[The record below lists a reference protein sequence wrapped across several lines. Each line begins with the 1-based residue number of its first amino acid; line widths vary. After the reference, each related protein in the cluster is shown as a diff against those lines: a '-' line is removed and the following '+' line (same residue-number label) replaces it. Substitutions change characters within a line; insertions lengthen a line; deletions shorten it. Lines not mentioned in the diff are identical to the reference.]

1 MGVGKRTI
9 PCVPYSGC
17 VEKALS
23 DLGQRSENMISWD
36 PELHKG
42 ATPTSSVER
51 GTSFEMKRRESHPA
65 QENDKVSLATFY
77 QGTN

>member
-1 MGVGKRTI
+1 
-9 PCVPYSGC
+9 
-17 VEKALS
+17 
-23 DLGQRSENMISWD
+23 MISWD

-51 GTSFEMKRRESHPA
+51 GTSFEMKRS
-65 QENDKVSLATFY
+65 VSKDTLPKRTIKFLCFY